1 MKKLVNGFILA
12 LAAVLI
18 VLPFVSHIL
27 ASLGG
32 NSLEYERLIVQLI
45 FVFACLMGSLFSE
58 RPPQPPATTEV
69 SAVVGRHPEL
79 ATAVRQNRG
88 LLETFGSRSL
98 SEVELDYICLHLCA
112 ALERRRSVE
121 GQIRVIVACSGG
133 VGMSQLLAETLRG
146 KFDFEIVDVKIG

>member
-1 MKKLVNGFILA
+1 MVFRRIAEFAGIGDFVENLA
-12 LAAVLI
+12 VVTI
-18 VLPFVSHIL
+18 
-27 ASLGG
+27 
-32 NSLEYERLIVQLI
+32 N
-45 FVFACLMGSLFSE
+45 
-58 RPPQPPATTEV
+58 ATTEV

-146 KFDFEIVDVKIG
+146 RFDFEIVDVIPSHEASLLVATDADLMVSTAPLRGCPIKPAFPTFV